1 MGFRFRK
8 RIKVLPGLSLTIS
21 PRGIGTSIGVNGF
34 RITHGATG
42 RITKTVGL
50 PGTGMSYVT
59 TVPTHHTTNRARV
72 TQPRTEASHA
82 VENEPAHVSDD
93 SHSPITTGASP
104 GLLSHGYER
113 EFFQAMQDTNTETF
127 SKLISTYPETAA
139 AAGLLG
145 AVVAVHN
152 ADYPKAQSFI
162 EGIWKERASAF
173 HDPLLVKYLSHNHV
187 EVGIADGISSV
198 LPLDETT
205 LALLYAEVLEI
216 QDKFD
221 EALAIVRELPLTPV
235 SMLSIAD
242 LLVQKKAWDDLI
254 TLTTRLAN
262 TDDITCLLLIY
273 RAMAFR
279 EQKYYDAAAE
289 SFKEA
294 MKSKSRDPELRN
306 RALLERAD
314 SYLDQGKKALA
325 RKDLEKILA
334 ANPQYDGLK
343 EALAK
348 VADVVTAASKDSAD
362 PTS

>member
-1 MGFRFRK
+1 
-8 RIKVLPGLSLTIS
+8 
-21 PRGIGTSIGVNGF
+21 
-34 RITHGATG
+34 
-42 RITKTVGL
+42 
-50 PGTGMSYVT
+50 
-59 TVPTHHTTNRARV
+59 
-72 TQPRTEASHA
+72 
-82 VENEPAHVSDD
+82 
-93 SHSPITTGASP
+93 
-104 GLLSHGYER
+104 
-113 EFFQAMQDTNTETF
+113 
-127 SKLISTYPETAA
+127 
-139 AAGLLG
+139 
-145 AVVAVHN
+145 
-152 ADYPKAQSFI
+152 
-162 EGIWKERASAF
+162 
-173 HDPLLVKYLSHNHV
+173 
-187 EVGIADGISSV
+187 VGIADGISSV